1 MKDKNT
7 IKITVEPTLMNP
19 EDFFNDLIEDGCSV
33 SEALNAVIEDELVN
47 AKLADMSEF
56 PSDKWAPVE
65 TEDLG
70 GGVYKVV
77 LEPIDW
83 DEIDEIHSP
92 IKDVMNS
99 DVFGIA

>member
-33 SEALNAVIEDELVN
+33 NEALKAIIEDELVN

-56 PSDKWAPVE
+56 PSDKWRPVE
-65 TEDLG
+65 IEDFG

-83 DEIDEIHSP
+83 DEIDEMHSP

-99 DVFGIA
+99 DVFGIT